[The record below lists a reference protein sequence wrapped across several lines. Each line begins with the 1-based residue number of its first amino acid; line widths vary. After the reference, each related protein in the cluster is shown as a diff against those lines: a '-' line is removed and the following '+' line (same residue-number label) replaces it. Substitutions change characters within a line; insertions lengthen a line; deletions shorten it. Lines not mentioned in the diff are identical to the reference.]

1 MKSLSVVAL
10 KRPKLI
16 RCNSSTLHRFNGFAL
31 YEVLIGLTIFVIG
44 VLALG
49 RAVENCL
56 NASTLSAEEDRVR
69 EILSNRMAEI
79 QTAPGFPDVSK
90 EFKVDTGYGIVKLTQ
105 KSAAAGLT
113 EPDAGELSGIYLVTL
128 TAQWGNTQSVVV
140 HHVERTDDVM
150 AQWTRESGSDKRQS
164 KSIEFYV
171 YRPG

>member
-1 MKSLSVVAL
+1 M
-10 KRPKLI
+10 
-16 RCNSSTLHRFNGFAL
+16 
-31 YEVLIGLTIFVIG
+31 
-44 VLALG
+44 
-49 RAVENCL
+49 
-56 NASTLSAEEDRVR
+56 
-69 EILSNRMAEI
+69 
-79 QTAPGFPDVSK
+79 
-90 EFKVDTGYGIVKLTQ
+90 KLTQ